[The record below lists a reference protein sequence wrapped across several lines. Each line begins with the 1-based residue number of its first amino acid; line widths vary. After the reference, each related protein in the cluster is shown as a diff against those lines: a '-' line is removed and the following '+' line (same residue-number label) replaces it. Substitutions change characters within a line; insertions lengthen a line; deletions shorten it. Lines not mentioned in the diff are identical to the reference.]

1 MTVSGATVRTET
13 SGGGRAALAAV
24 GRRHAA
30 AALIRR
36 IATATTAAHVTRLL
50 KRFISVPVGEGDD
63 YRAAVRSGAGAGDR
77 FLRCSVNHSVA
88 ACPASSAPRP
98 V

>member
-13 SGGGRAALAAV
+13 AGCGGAAPAAV

-30 AALIRR
+30 AAPIRR
-36 IATATTAAHVTRLL
+36 IATATTAARVTRLL

-63 YRAAVRSGAGAGDR
+63 YRAAVRSVGGVADR